1 MTFVVL
7 ICVSDKKWWKRMKNQ
22 AHKLMCACTV
32 LIYGCHYR
40 YLAVIQKASRI
51 FARISFFMSI
61 YLFVCSLLCI
71 ALGFLIVQ
79 NERWLYLRSQSNNLS
94 ICESESSLSSNP
106 TLHLCHI
113 LFSCQRNFQLE
124 IKIAYSRNSISMMN
138 SHSIELSYEI
148 P

>member
-1 MTFVVL
+1 MHFFLSRFVLFYFRLSFCFTWKVTDINSRRQRKRVSANERESEKKTTYWNQLKHVTFVVL

-61 YLFVCSLLCI
+61 YLFVCSLLVHRVGFSHCTKWTLTLF
-71 ALGFLIVQ
+71 AL
-79 NERWLYLRSQSNNLS
+79 
-94 ICESESSLSSNP
+94 P
-106 TLHLCHI
+106 
-113 LFSCQRNFQLE
+113 
-124 IKIAYSRNSISMMN
+124 K
-138 SHSIELSYEI
+138 
-148 P
+148 